1 MLMNIICYM
10 KVFGICGSPRNN
22 TTEYVLR
29 NALDKLES
37 KNFETNIF
45 SCAGKNIKPC
55 MHCDYCLKNK
65 KCIIGDDMSIV
76 YENLLDADGIIL
88 ATPVQSGGISSN
100 LATIMDR
107 TRALEAVDY
116 NILRGKIGMSI
127 AVGGDRT
134 GGQDF
139 AHLKNIT
146 YFMIHGIIPV
156 SGGPFGSNLGAS
168 FWSNDNLDDI
178 KNDSYGMESLDRT
191 LVEFEK
197 FLVKYID

>member
-1 MLMNIICYM
+1 M

-22 TTEYVLR
+22 TTDYVIR
-29 NALDKLES
+29 NALDKL
-37 KNFETNIF
+37 KDKGFETELF
-45 SCAGKNIKPC
+45 SCFSKTIRPC
-55 MHCDYCLKNK
+55 MHCDYCMEHK
-65 KCIIGDDMSIV
+65 KCVIEDDMDEV
-76 YENLLDADGIIL
+76 YRNLQEADGIIL

-100 LATIMDR
+100 LAAIMDR
-107 TRALEAVDY
+107 TRALEAIDY

-134 GGQDF
+134 GGADF

-168 FWSNDNLDDI
+168 FWSKDNLDDV
-178 KNDSYGMESLDRT
+178 KNDEYGIQSLDRT
-191 LVEFEK
+191 LNEFEK
-197 FLVKYID
+197 FLRKYI

>member
-1 MLMNIICYM
+1 M

-29 NALDKLES
+29 NAIDKLES
-37 KNFETNIF
+37 KNFETSIF
-45 SCAGKNIKPC
+45 FCAGKDIKPC
-55 MHCDYCLKNK
+55 MHCDYCLMNK
-65 KCIIGDDMSIV
+65 KCIIEDDMSIV

-88 ATPVQSGGISSN
+88 ATPIQSGGISSN

-191 LVEFEK
+191 LVEFEE
-197 FLVKYID
+197 